1 MPFLI
6 LTRAGFDD
14 LIARVDP
21 AGAVFHLNPGLI
33 PADEIARLRDAG
45 AGADVNVLARA
56 VDPRAP
62 NAVEQALRTE
72 GATVWIERAPHVESP
87 TRRGGDGWP
96 KPPASSPAAP
106 CNGDATRAAAGNC

>member
-45 AGADVNVLARA
+45 ADVNVLARA
-56 VDPRAP
+56 VDRAP
-62 NAVEQALRTE
+62 RMLWSRRCVPKAQPS
-72 GATVWIERAPHVESP
+72 GSSAPP
-87 TRRGGDGWP
+87 T
-96 KPPASSPAAP
+96 
-106 CNGDATRAAAGNC
+106 